1 MKTSEHF
8 HHRGTEVTQR
18 FTGVFS
24 LRSSA
29 RSLCLC
35 GEKLF
40 AFIIVLV
47 LLTACRNAEIKPE
60 EFASEDVCTQCKMA
74 ISEKQFAAEFFT
86 FEGEVRKFDD
96 IGCMVDYL
104 KANATTKPTVFFFID
119 YETKKWIKGNA
130 VTLVKSDSLV
140 TPMYG
145 GIVAFDDQARATA
158 AAPKIKGKVTSLEE
172 LTKK

>member
-1 MKTSEHF
+1 MKTSEQF

-18 FTGVFS
+18 FTEVFS
-24 LRSSA
+24 LHPSA

-40 AFIIVLV
+40 ALFIVLV

-60 EFASEDVCTQCKMA
+60 EFAKEDVCTQCKMA

-86 FEGEVRKFDD
+86 TEGEVRKFDD

-104 KANATTKPTVFFFID
+104 KANAATKPATYFFVD
-119 YETKKWIKGNA
+119 YETKKWIKGKA
-130 VTLVKSDSLV
+130 VTLVKSDSLA

-145 GIVAFDDQARATA
+145 GIVAFDDQARANA
-158 AAPKIKGKVTSLEE
+158 AAPKIKGKFISLEE
-172 LTKK
+172 LTKR